1 MTGET
6 RGPQPGLGRRPRA
19 PADKAVPASSVQP
32 RWLFIVHPG
41 ETALYQ
47 HLATRLAGVARVVLD
62 QRRGDR
68 RRGRASVGS
77 DRRRGDRRRLLPA
90 GVTLARGL
98 GYHLV
103 YHSTQVDVY
112 EVESPSVPAV
122 CPECGMV
129 LAFDM
134 PRFAQPPAHVELVVH
149 HTRGWETVAHA
160 VEVHATG
167 TSGQA
172 LLSCQ
177 LEARPYTW
185 SIEGVGYDP

>member
-1 MTGET
+1 MGPP
-6 RGPQPGLGRRPRA
+6 RGAEPRSL
-19 PADKAVPASSVQP
+19 AVPASSVQP
-32 RWLFIVHPG
+32 RWLFIVHAG
-41 ETALYQ
+41 EKALYQ
-47 HLATRLAGVARVVLD
+47 RLATRLAGVARVVLD

-77 DRRRGDRRRLLPA
+77 DRRRGDRRRPVSA

-103 YHSTQVDVY
+103 YHSRHVDVY

-149 HTRGWETVAHA
+149 HTHGLETVAHG

-177 LEARPYTW
+177 LEARPYAW
-185 SIEGVGYDP
+185 SIESIADNP

>member
-1 MTGET
+1 MGPT
-6 RGPQPGLGRRPRA
+6 RGADPRSLAA
-19 PADKAVPASSVQP
+19 PAPSVQP
-32 RWLFIVHPG
+32 RWLFIVHAG

-47 HLATRLAGVARVVLD
+47 RLATRLAGVARVVLD
-62 QRRGDR
+62 QRRADRRSGRARVGADRRLGDR
-68 RRGRASVGS
+68 RRPV
-77 DRRRGDRRRLLPA
+77 LA
-90 GVTLARGL
+90 GLTLARGL

-103 YHSTQVDVY
+103 YHSRHVDVY
-112 EVESPSVPAV
+112 EVASPSVPAV

-134 PRFAQPPAHVELVVH
+134 PRFAQAPAHVELGVH
-149 HTRGWETVAHA
+149 PTHGSETVVHA

-185 SIEGVGYDP
+185 SIEGTADNP